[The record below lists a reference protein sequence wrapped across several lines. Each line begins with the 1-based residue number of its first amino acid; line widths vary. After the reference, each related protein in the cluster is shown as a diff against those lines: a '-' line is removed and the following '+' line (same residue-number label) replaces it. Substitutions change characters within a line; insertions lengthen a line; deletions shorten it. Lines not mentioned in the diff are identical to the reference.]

1 MNVKS
6 ATFLRLYE
14 DNSNANLPCRHV
26 VCVWWL
32 RKGVSGKLCHFDVS
46 PFFLVFFARL
56 KNFFYRNHHSDG
68 LCILVSITMV
78 CQYYLESSSIF
89 IKGFISF

>member
-14 DNSNANLPCRHV
+14 DKVTRICHVGMLYVFSGYEKAYQANYVILTSV
-26 VCVWWL
+26 L
-32 RKGVSGKLCHFDVS
+32 
-46 PFFLVFFARL
+46 FFWFFCEIKEL
-56 KNFFYRNHHSDG
+56 FYRNHHSDG